1 VRRLAVAVLA
11 LAGLAIAFAVV
22 HRSTPDWYARL
33 RYPLEYR
40 AIVVG
45 HAENYDLDPALLAAV
60 IYRESKFD
68 ADARSSSGAI
78 GLMQLLP
85 DTAEGIALHTGG
97 SKFEVADLY
106 DPEIN
111 VRYGSFYLRRLLRK
125 YGDERLALAAY
136 NAGQTNVDEWIANG
150 EGIAFPE
157 TRAYV
162 DDVLDARKVYARAY
176 ADELGLGYR
185 RTTSQDSTRS
195 RASTIATS
203 RPGPQRTTSRPPLRT
218 LTVSF
223 PPAAQIQSRHRVPR
237 RVSARPLPTC
247 EQTGSGS

>member
-1 VRRLAVAVLA
+1 MAA
-11 LAGLAIAFAVV
+11 LAATALYVGEAQP
-22 HRSTPDWYARL
+22 SWYLRL
-33 RYPLEYR
+33 RYPLEYEH
-40 AIVVG
+40 IVRG

-97 SKFEVADLY
+97 SKFRVDDLY

-136 NAGQTNVDEWIANG
+136 NAGQTNVDEWIASG

-157 TRAYV
+157 TREYV
-162 DDVLDARKVYARAY
+162 DDVLHARDVYARAY
-176 ADELGLGYR
+176 ADELGL
-185 RTTSQDSTRS
+185 D
-195 RASTIATS
+195 
-203 RPGPQRTTSRPPLRT
+203 
-218 LTVSF
+218 
-223 PPAAQIQSRHRVPR
+223 
-237 RVSARPLPTC
+237 
-247 EQTGSGS
+247 E